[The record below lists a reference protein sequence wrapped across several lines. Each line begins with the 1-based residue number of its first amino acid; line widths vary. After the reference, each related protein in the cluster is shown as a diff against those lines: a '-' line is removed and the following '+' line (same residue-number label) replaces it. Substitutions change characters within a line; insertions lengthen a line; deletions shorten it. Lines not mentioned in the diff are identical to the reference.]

1 MEDETNERAYSGF
14 DYRSLLPSSNRL
26 EVADGNDT
34 DPDRELCGFL
44 PALQWRE
51 RCIGCATCMIAG
63 YLLSLGSFWRL
74 KDLLRGDPIPFTV
87 NATVGNMIAL
97 AGSCF
102 LSGPATQMSKMFR
115 PVRRIATICYL
126 GSLGL
131 TLLVALW
138 GHWIPLQGLVLLILM
153 GLQYVAI
160 AYYTLTYIPYGRE
173 AVSSF
178 ARRWWNRNSMEY

>member
-1 MEDETNERAYSGF
+1 
-14 DYRSLLPSSNRL
+14 
-26 EVADGNDT
+26 
-34 DPDRELCGFL
+34 
-44 PALQWRE
+44 
-51 RCIGCATCMIAG
+51 
-63 YLLSLGSFWRL
+63 
-74 KDLLRGDPIPFTV
+74 
-87 NATVGNMIAL
+87 
-97 AGSCF
+97 

-115 PVRRIATICYL
+115 PVRRTATICYL

-153 GLQYVAI
+153 GLQYAAI